1 MKAVYLGCASKE
13 IYEKLIDVLLIK
25 LDEQTMQFKV
35 DRQSRILLDATCS
48 RGEKIEVEEVMPE
61 LWSISTHFTK
71 GILATA
77 I

>member
-13 IYEKLIDVLLIK
+13 ICEKLIDVLLVK
-25 LDEQTMQFKV
+25 LGEETMQFKV
-35 DRQSRILLDATCS
+35 DRQSRMLLDATYS
-48 RGEKIEVEEVMPE
+48 RGDKVEVEEVMPG
-61 LWSISTHFTK
+61 LWGILTNHTS

>member
-1 MKAVYLGCASKE
+1 MKAVYLGCANKE
-13 IYEKLIDVLLIK
+13 ICEKLIDVLLIK

-35 DRQSRILLDATCS
+35 DRQSRMLLDATFN
-48 RGEKIEVEEVMPE
+48 RGEKIEVEEVMPG
-61 LWSISTHFTK
+61 LWGILTNHTS